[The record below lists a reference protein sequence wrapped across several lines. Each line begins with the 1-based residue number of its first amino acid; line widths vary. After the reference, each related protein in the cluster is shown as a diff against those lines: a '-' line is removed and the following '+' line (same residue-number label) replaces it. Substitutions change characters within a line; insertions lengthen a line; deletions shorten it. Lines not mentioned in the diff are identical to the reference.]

1 MLQKSEPISDI
12 KCERIGECMV
22 CKNDGKG
29 DCRRENVTYEI
40 SCNKCEK
47 IYIGE
52 TSKNAFTRGK
62 QHTQQLQNKDKHS
75 VLNRH
80 LQQDHREQTE
90 IPEFKMK
97 VLKSHRSALDRQIT
111 EAIKINRTQRNKLM
125 NNKTEWGH
133 NKIMRMGMIYEWNRN
148 TQRKWEWKG

>member
-1 MLQKSEPISDI
+1 MKSHVI
-12 KCERIGECMV
+12 
-22 CKNDGKG
+22 
-29 DCRRENVTYEI
+29 NV
-40 SCNKCEK
+40 KK
-47 IYIGE
+47 IYFGE

-133 NKIMRMGMIYEWNRN
+133 NKIMRMGMIYE
-148 TQRKWEWKG
+148 